1 METIPAELFKWS
13 DGFGVAN
20 FSDLGLRGY
29 GINSLHLKSPKT
41 GKTLKFELDQ
51 EEAINNECWDGEF
64 QILRSTDKKL
74 AIKVWNY

>member
-1 METIPAELFKWS
+1 MQTIPAELFKWH
-13 DGFGVAN
+13 DGFGVAK
-20 FSDLGLRGY
+20 FSDLGLSGY
-29 GINSLHLKSPKT
+29 GTNSLCLKSPKT

-64 QILRSTDKKL
+64 RILRSSDKKL